1 MHATHTYIYTYMVY
15 MCMYTYMYII
25 YLCIHVFIG
34 ENIFLYLIQTGIFK
48 TYSSQ
53 QSIRN
58 TQVWSIES

>member
-1 MHATHTYIYTYMVY
+1 MVY
-15 MCMYTYMYII
+15 MCMYTYMYVI

-48 TYSSQ
+48 THSSQ